1 MPPADRATIALAAG
15 GTGGH
20 LFPAEALARELMA
33 RGHAVV
39 IHTERRGAQYAQALA
54 GIEHVVLPASSL
66 EGGIAAKAR
75 AALTILRGVLA
86 SRRDLRRRRAALMV
100 GFGGY
105 PSFAPALAAKSLGLP
120 LLLHEQA
127 TRLSKAN
134 AQLLRLADGLATSF
148 PAVAGAQGFDP
159 SRIVQTGNPVRQA
172 ILAARGD
179 YPPFDAASPLHLL
192 VVGGSQ
198 GAAVF
203 GRVVPPALALLPAAL

>member
-1 MPPADRATIALAAG
+1 MSSRPAPAASTLPTIALAAG

-39 IHTERRGAQYAQALA
+39 IHTERRGAQYDKALA

-66 EGGIAAKAR
+66 EGGVLAKAK

-86 SRRDLRRRRAALMV
+86 SRRDLKRRKAGLVV

-134 AQLLRLADGLATSF
+134 AQLLRFADHGRAA
-148 PAVAGAQGFDP
+148 PGIDGGQGQQ
-159 SRIVQTGNPVRQA
+159 RQRQA
-172 ILAARGD
+172 
-179 YPPFDAASPLHLL
+179 
-192 VVGGSQ
+192 
-198 GAAVF
+198 
-203 GRVVPPALALLPAAL
+203 